1 MTSAPTQE
9 PFDYVIIGSGSAGSA
24 IAYRLAEAGQARIAV
39 IEFGG
44 SDAGPFI
51 QMPAALSY
59 PMNMSVYD
67 WGYRAEPEDG
77 LNGRSLVCPR
87 GKVIGGSSSINGMIY
102 VRGNPM
108 DYDHWRDEG
117 AAGWGYADV
126 LPYFRRM
133 ETSHGGEAPWR
144 GTDGPLHVTRGPRD
158 NPLHHAFVEAATEA
172 GYTTTADYN
181 GYRQEGFGPADM
193 TVWKGRRW
201 SAANAY
207 LRPALRTG
215 QVRLFTR
222 ALADKILFDGT
233 KAIGVRISHKGRQ
246 ADILARQ
253 AVILSAG
260 AIASPAI
267 LQRSGI
273 GEADLLRKQ
282 GIDVIADRKGVGAN
296 LQDHLEVYFQIACS
310 QPITLYKHL
319 NLFSKALIGARW
331 LFFKSGLGASNQF
344 ETLGFIRSD
353 QDIPYPDIQYHF
365 LPVAIRYDGTAPA
378 AGHGFQLHVGPMRSK
393 SRGHVRI
400 QSADPKQAPEIKF
413 NYLSHPDDLPDFRKA
428 LRLSR
433 EILSQPAMAPF
444 YAYEIQP
451 GDTATSDEA
460 LDAFIRSEAESAYH
474 PCGTCRLGAVDD
486 PFAVVSPD
494 CRVIGT
500 ENLFCADSSVFPR
513 ITNGN
518 LNAPSIM
525 TGEKA
530 ADHILGRTI
539 LPAVNDTPFTHPH
552 WRTEQR

>member
-59 PMNMSVYD
+59 PMNMSAYD

-172 GYTTTADYN
+172 GYTATADYN

-233 KAIGVRISHKGRQ
+233 KATGVRISHKGRQ
-246 ADILARQ
+246 ADILARR

-400 QSADPKQAPEIKF
+400 QSANPKQAPEIKF

-530 ADHILGRTI
+530 ADHILGRNI

>member
-59 PMNMSVYD
+59 PMNMSAYD

-172 GYTTTADYN
+172 GYTATADYN

-201 SAANAY
+201 STANAY

-233 KAIGVRISHKGRQ
+233 KATGVRISHKGRQ
-246 ADILARQ
+246 ADILARR

-331 LFFKSGLGASNQF
+331 LFFKSGLGASNHF